1 MGYTPLSVIIAASAS
16 SIQSTQT
23 TLSNTSGSS
32 IAALTPV
39 RVDSNGKIQLIDV
52 STEISALSV
61 VGITQASI
69 ANNSSGNVITQGRIL
84 DVTTSFTA
92 GDYIYVSKTGTLTNV
107 LPTNGLNG
115 FVDGDFIVRIGVVA
129 KNEIDI
135 NKKDLFISLSITG
148 QM

>member
-1 MGYTPLSVIIAASAS
+1 MGYTPLSVIIAASAG

-39 RVDSNGKIQLIDV
+39 RIDSNGKIQLIDV

-61 VGITQASI
+61 VGVTQTPI

-115 FVDGDFIVRIGVVA
+115 FVDGDFIIRIGVVA